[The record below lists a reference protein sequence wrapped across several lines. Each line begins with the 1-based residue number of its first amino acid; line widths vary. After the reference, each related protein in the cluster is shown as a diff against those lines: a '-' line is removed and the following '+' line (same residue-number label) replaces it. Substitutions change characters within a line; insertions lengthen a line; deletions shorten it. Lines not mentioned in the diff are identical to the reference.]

1 MNILNMKNKQQ
12 QLNGIQN
19 KKKGNDIYNYKI
31 VLSPIYM
38 VLISK

>member
-19 KKKGNDIYNYKI
+19 KKKVMIYTTIKSFY
-31 VLSPIYM
+31 L
-38 VLISK
+38 